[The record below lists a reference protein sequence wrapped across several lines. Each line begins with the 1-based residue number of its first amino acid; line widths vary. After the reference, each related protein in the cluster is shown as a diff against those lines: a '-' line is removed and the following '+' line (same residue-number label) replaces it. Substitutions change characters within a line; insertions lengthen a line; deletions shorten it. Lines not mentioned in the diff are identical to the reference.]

1 MTTTTPPSS
10 LPQVESEEERRA
22 DLKTMKNRAT
32 GLLVGVALVAAHGPH
47 HPAITE
53 FSAAALAAEREVEA
67 SIEANIRSRLEQDV
81 PTAQLKILGE
91 GRPGEE
97 LSDLADTL
105 DAQMIVVATR
115 GRGLVRSAT
124 LGSVAHHLVT
134 HANAPVLV
142 VR

>member
-1 MTTTTPPSS
+1 MRNGPVIVG
-10 LPQVESEEERRA
+10 LDGSEQSWRA
-22 DLKTMKNRAT
+22 LETAVRLSTA
-32 GLLVGVALVAAHGPH
+32 LGVDLVAAHGPH

-53 FSAAALAAEREVEA
+53 FSAAALAAEHEVEA
-67 SIEANIRSRLEQDV
+67 SIEAAVRSRLEEDA
-81 PTAQLKILGE
+81 PTAQLRILGE

-115 GRGLVRSAT
+115 GRGLLRSAA

>member
-1 MTTTTPPSS
+1 MSTGPVIVGLDGSEHCWRAPEIAITLSRA
-10 LPQVESEEERRA
+10 LGVE
-22 DLKTMKNRAT
+22 
-32 GLLVGVALVAAHGPH
+32 LVAAHGPH
-47 HPAITE
+47 HHAINE
-53 FSAAALAAEREVEA
+53 FSAAALAAEHEVEA
-67 SIEANIRSRLEQDV
+67 SIEANIRSRLEQDAPAV
-81 PTAQLKILGE
+81 QLRILGE
-91 GRPGEE
+91 GRAGEE
-97 LSDLADTL
+97 LSDLADAL

>member
-1 MTTTTPPSS
+1 MSRGPVIVG
-10 LPQVESEEERRA
+10 LDGSEHCWRA
-22 DLKTMKNRAT
+22 LEIAVRLSTA
-32 GLLVGVALVAAHGPH
+32 LGVDLVAAHGPH

-67 SIEANIRSRLEQDV
+67 SIEAIIRSRLQQDA

-97 LSDLADTL
+97 LSDLASAL
-105 DAQMIVVATR
+105 DAEMIVVATR

>member
-1 MTTTTPPSS
+1 MSRGAVIVG
-10 LPQVESEEERRA
+10 LDGSEQCWGALEIAVRLSTALRV
-22 DLKTMKNRAT
+22 D
-32 GLLVGVALVAAHGPH
+32 LVAAHGPH
-47 HPAITE
+47 HHAITE
-53 FSAAALAAEREVEA
+53 FSAGALAAEHEVEA
-67 SIEANIRSRLEQDV
+67 SIEANIRSRLQQIA
-81 PTAQLKILGE
+81 PTAEFRVLGD

-97 LSDLADTL
+97 LSDLADAL

-115 GRGLVRSAT
+115 GRGLIRSAA